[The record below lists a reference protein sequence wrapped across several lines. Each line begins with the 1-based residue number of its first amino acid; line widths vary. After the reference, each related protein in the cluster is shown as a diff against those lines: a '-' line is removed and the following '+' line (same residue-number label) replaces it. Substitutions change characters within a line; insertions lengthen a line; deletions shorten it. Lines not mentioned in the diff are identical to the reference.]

1 MRVKSKSSLSTKI
14 ILMVEV
20 ILLISSTLFCAV
32 SIYRARVG
40 IRKAIQQRMLD
51 IANCASGSVRGDV
64 LKSLTAADVGTP
76 KYDNIYDT
84 LAVFRDNVEL
94 EYVYCI
100 RDEGNGN
107 FIFTMDLDQYTPA
120 GYGDSV
126 EYTKALATAGTG
138 KAAVDEVP
146 YSDAWGE
153 FYSAYSPVMD
163 SSGNVAGIIAVDFSA
178 DWFEAQLSDQTRETV
193 MTYIVILLL
202 TLLVAAVLSMLT
214 VRPFVRVQGILLEE
228 KVRAESANRAKSDF
242 LANMSHE
249 IRTPINAV
257 LGMNEMILRE
267 DLRAREH
274 LADDPQAVE
283 EALRNIGL
291 YAGDVKSAGTSLLA
305 IINDILDFSRIESGS
320 VSLREAPYQLSSL
333 LNDLNNMIGFRARE
347 KSLAFTI
354 DVDELLPDN
363 LVGDE
368 IRVRQV
374 LTNLLSNAVK
384 YTDQGSVRMTVRG
397 ERQQDNLLLQ
407 VDVADTGIGIRDED
421 REELFMRFHRLEI
434 ERNSTVE
441 GAGLGLAI
449 TRRLLEIM
457 GGTITVKSVYGR
469 GSVFSVT
476 IPQKVI
482 SDEPLGDP
490 GRRLTEYAREV
501 RTSRESFHAPSAR
514 ILIVDDTQ
522 MNLRVAVNLLK
533 NTQMQIDTAS
543 GGAEAVAMAETTRYD
558 VILMD
563 QRMPGMNGTEALH
576 RIRMQPAG
584 ANTETPVICLT
595 ADAVIGARERYLAE
609 GFTDYVTKP
618 VEGRLLAKMILQ
630 YLPRE
635 KVEAVPDRDASA
647 QDGSA
652 PGGGNGQN
660 HEETEENG
668 QGGKG
673 QEPGK
678 YAKLR
683 AAGIDPA
690 VGLGYCQEDD
700 ALYLSLLEEYA
711 AGAREKMQSLERYYD
726 EEDWNDYA
734 VVVHAVKSS
743 SRMIGAAALSDI
755 AAGQEKAADAK
766 DRSLVEKNHL
776 HMMTLYGEV
785 THAIRS
791 AIGYTAPPDDR
802 ADGDDEEIME
812 FLPE

>member
-1 MRVKSKSSLSTKI
+1 MPVKSKNNLSTKI

-20 ILLISSTLFCAV
+20 ILLISSTLFCTV
-32 SIYRARVG
+32 SLYRARIG
-40 IRKAIQQRMLD
+40 IRKAIRQRMLD

-64 LKSLTAADVGTP
+64 LKNLTAADVGTP
-76 KYDNIYDT
+76 EYNSIYDT

-126 EYTKALATAGTG
+126 KYTKALAMAGTG

-146 YSDAWGE
+146 YSDAWGK

-193 MTYIVILLL
+193 ITYIVILLL
-202 TLLVAAVLSMLT
+202 SLLVAAVLSMLT

-257 LGMNEMILRE
+257 LGMNEMILSE
-267 DLRAREH
+267 QLRAREH
-274 LADDPQAVE
+274 QKDDPAAVE
-283 EALRNIGL
+283 EALRNIGIC
-291 YAGDVKSAGTSLLA
+291 AGDVKSAGSSLLA

-320 VSLREAPYQLSSL
+320 VSLKEAPYQLSTL
-333 LNDLNNMIGFRARE
+333 LNDLSNMVCFRIRD
-347 KSLAFTI
+347 KNLKFSM
-354 DVDELLPDN
+354 DVDESLPDN
-363 LVGDE
+363 LSGDE
-368 IRVRQV
+368 IRVRQI

-384 YTDQGSVRMTVRG
+384 YTDQGSVCLTVRG
-397 ERQQDNLLLQ
+397 KRQQDILLLQ
-407 VDVADTGIGIRDED
+407 ADVADTGIGIRDED
-421 REELFMRFHRLEI
+421 MEELFTRFHRLEI

-449 TRRLLEIM
+449 TQRLLEIM
-457 GGTITVKSVYGR
+457 GGTITVKSVYGK

-476 IPQKVI
+476 IPQKI
-482 SDEPLGDP
+482 LSDEPLGDP
-490 GRRLTEYAREV
+490 GRRFTEYVREV
-501 RTSRESFHAPSAR
+501 RPSRESFHAPSAR
-514 ILIVDDTQ
+514 ILIVDDTK

-533 NTQMQIDTAS
+533 STQMQIDTAS
-543 GGAEAVAMAETTRYD
+543 GGAEAVTMAETNRYD
-558 VILMD
+558 LILMD

-576 RIRMQPAG
+576 RIRMQQEG
-584 ANTETPVICLT
+584 SQTPVICLT

-609 GFTDYVTKP
+609 GFTDYITKP
-618 VEGRLLAKMILQ
+618 VEGWMLAKMILK

-635 KVEAVPDRDASA
+635 KVEAVPDRDGSA

-652 PGGGNGQN
+652 SEARNGQSVEMPGGNGP
-660 HEETEENG
+660 EAG
-668 QGGKG
+668 Q
-673 QEPGK
+673 
-678 YAKLR
+678 YRKLR
-683 AAGIDPA
+683 EAGLDPS

-711 AGAREKMQSLERYYD
+711 TGAEEKIQDLERYYD
-726 EEDWNDYA
+726 KEDWDNYA
-734 VVVHAVKSS
+734 IVVHAVKST
-743 SRMIGAAALSDI
+743 SRMIGAAALADI
-755 AAGQEKAADAK
+755 AAGQEKAADTR
-766 DRSLVEKNHL
+766 DRGMVEINHL
-776 HMMTLYGEV
+776 CMMALYGKV
-785 THAIRS
+785 TTAIRS
-791 AIGYTAPPDDR
+791 AIGYIAPADGR
-802 ADGDDEEIME
+802 ADGGDEEIME

>member
-1 MRVKSKSSLSTKI
+1 MPVKSKSSLSTKI

-64 LKSLTAADVGTP
+64 LRSLTAADVGTP

-120 GYGDSV
+120 GYGDGV

-202 TLLVAAVLSMLT
+202 TLLVAAVLSILT

-384 YTDQGSVRMTVRG
+384 YTDQGSVRMAVRG

-660 HEETEENG
+660 REETEENG

-766 DRSLVEKNHL
+766 DRGMIEKNHL